1 MLIISLKM
9 CCFLYLCISEFN
21 KIISINM
28 SQYFSNDIGQ
38 IKMTQVQY
46 LSITICFL
54 MSVLDGMD
62 VLVVSYCAPAI
73 AEDLNLGPKTLGIV
87 FSAGLIGM
95 AIGAI
100 FLAPFADRFGRKKLM
115 LASAFIMG
123 LSVLLTAFSETPM
136 QLIIMRL
143 ISGLGIGCMLATTAT
158 LTSENVLNNSKDFWV
173 SLVIS
178 GYPVGAVISG
188 YIAAAVIPYYGW
200 ESMFIL
206 AGLTTIFTVPLIFFF
221 LSESPQ
227 FYLKKQPHGAL
238 EKVNRV
244 LIKMNFKPLESLPKV
259 ELNTNKN
266 PQVSKLF
273 SDNYKTSTLQLWAAL
288 FFSFG
293 CLYFLISW
301 IPKLATDAGL
311 SIELA
316 IYAGT
321 IFNVGA
327 FFGIVLQG
335 YFSSKI
341 GLKKTISTFL
351 LVTFLL
357 MASFNFF
364 IGTDFLLLIY
374 FLLGFSLQGG
384 FVGLYAV
391 ATRLYPTEFKTTGVG
406 WAIGMG
412 RVGGILAPLIGGFF
426 ISIGLSL
433 SANFFIFSVPALVAS
448 VLTCC
453 MYSKKIT

>member
-1 MLIISLKM
+1 MLQ
-9 CCFLYLCISEFN
+9 YLS
-21 KIISINM
+21 K
-28 SQYFSNDIGQ
+28 DVGQ

-46 LSITICFL
+46 FSIAICFL

-62 VLVVSYCAPAI
+62 VLVISYCAPAI
-73 AEDLNLGPKTLGIV
+73 AEDLNLGPKTLGFV

-100 FLAPFADRFGRKKLM
+100 FLAPFADKFGRKKLI

-123 LSVLLTAFSETPM
+123 FSVLLTAYSGNIS
-136 QLIIMRL
+136 QLILMRL
-143 ISGLGIGCMLATTAT
+143 VSGLGIGCMLATTAT

-178 GYPVGAVISG
+178 GYPVGAVVSG
-188 YIAAAVIPYYGW
+188 YVAAAVIPSYGW
-200 ESMFIL
+200 ESMFVF
-206 AGLTTIFTVPLIFFF
+206 AGLTTLFTIPLIFFF

-227 FYLKKQPHGAL
+227 FYLKKQPQGAL
-238 EKVNRV
+238 AKANKI
-244 LIKMNFKPLESLPKV
+244 LIKMNFKPLDSLPKIG
-259 ELNTNKN
+259 LRANNKSL
-266 PQVSKLF
+266 VSQLF
-273 SDNYKTSTLQLWAAL
+273 LDKYKISTLQLWAAL
-288 FFSFG
+288 FFAFG

-316 IYAGT
+316 IYTGT

-341 GLKKTISTFL
+341 GLKKTISFFL
-351 LVTFLL
+351 LLTFLL
-357 MASFNFF
+357 MVSFKLFV
-364 IGTDFLLLIY
+364 GTDILLLVY

-384 FVGLYAV
+384 FVGLYSV
-391 ATRLYPTEFKTTGVG
+391 AARLYPTEFKTTGVG

-412 RVGGILAPLIGGFF
+412 RIGGILAPLIGGFF

-433 SANFFIFSVPALVAS
+433 SANFFIFSIPALFAS
-448 VLTCC
+448 VLT
-453 MYSKKIT
+453 YYISSKEIT

>member
-1 MLIISLKM
+1 ML
-9 CCFLYLCISEFN
+9 
-21 KIISINM
+21 
-28 SQYFSNDIGQ
+28 QYFSNDVGQ
-38 IKMTQVQY
+38 FKMTKVQY
-46 LSITICFL
+46 FSIAICFL
-54 MSVLDGMD
+54 MCVLDGMD

-73 AEDLNLGPKTLGIV
+73 AEDLNLGPKTLGYV

-100 FLAPFADRFGRKKLM
+100 FLAPFADRFGRKKLI

-123 LSVLLTAFSETPM
+123 LSVLLTAFSETVLE
-136 QLIIMRL
+136 LIIMRL

-158 LTSENVLNNSKDFWV
+158 LTSENVLNNSRDFWV

-178 GYPVGAVISG
+178 GYPVGAVVSG
-188 YIAAAVIPYYGW
+188 YVAAAVIPSYGW
-200 ESMFIL
+200 ESMFVL
-206 AGLTTIFTVPLIFFF
+206 AGLTTILTIPLIYFF
-221 LSESPQ
+221 LSESPH
-227 FYLKKQPHGAL
+227 FYLKKQPHDAL
-238 EKVNRV
+238 KKANRI
-244 LIKMNFKPLESLPKV
+244 LIKMNFKPLDSLPEVK
-259 ELNTNKN
+259 LDANNAG
-266 PQVSKLF
+266 VSKLF
-273 SDNYKTSTLQLWAAL
+273 SDKYKISTLQLWAAL
-288 FFSFG
+288 FFAFG

-357 MASFNFF
+357 MASFKFF
-364 IGTDFLLLIY
+364 VGTDGLLLVY
-374 FLLGFSLQGG
+374 FLLGFTLQGG

-391 ATRLYPTEFKTTGVG
+391 AARLYPTEFKTTGVG

-412 RVGGILAPLIGGFF
+412 RVGGILAPLMGGLF
-426 ISIGLSL
+426 ISVGLSL
-433 SANFFIFSVPALVAS
+433 STNFFIFSIPALIAS
-448 VLTCC
+448 MLTYY
-453 MYSKKIT
+453 MTSKAIT

>member
-1 MLIISLKM
+1 MLQ
-9 CCFLYLCISEFN
+9 YLS
-21 KIISINM
+21 K
-28 SQYFSNDIGQ
+28 DDGQ

-46 LSITICFL
+46 FSIAICFL

-73 AEDLNLGPKTLGIV
+73 AEDLNLGPKTLGFV

-95 AIGAI
+95 AIGAV
-100 FLAPFADRFGRKKLM
+100 FLAPFADKFGRKKLI

-123 LSVLLTAFSETPM
+123 LSVLLTSLSENIL
-136 QLIIMRL
+136 QLILMRL
-143 ISGLGIGCMLATTAT
+143 VSGLGIGCMLATTAT

-178 GYPVGAVISG
+178 GYPVGAVVSG
-188 YIAAAVIPYYGW
+188 YVAAAIIPSYGW
-200 ESMFIL
+200 ESMFVL
-206 AGLTTIFTVPLIFFF
+206 AGLTTLLTIPLIFFF

-227 FYLKKQPHGAL
+227 FYLKKQPKDAL
-238 EKVNRV
+238 AKANKI
-244 LIKMNFKPLESLPKV
+244 LIKMNFKPLDSLPKIG
-259 ELNTNKN
+259 LKANNK
-266 PQVSKLF
+266 PLVSRLF
-273 SDNYKTSTLQLWAAL
+273 SEKYKISTLQLWAAL
-288 FFSFG
+288 FFAFG

-341 GLKKTISTFL
+341 GLKKTISFFL
-351 LVTFLL
+351 LLTFLL
-357 MASFNFF
+357 MASFKLF
-364 IGTDFLLLIY
+364 IGTDILLFVY

-391 ATRLYPTEFKTTGVG
+391 AARLYPTEFKTTGVG

-412 RVGGILAPLIGGFF
+412 RVGGILAPLIGGLL

-433 SANFFIFSVPALVAS
+433 SANFFIFSIPALIAS
-448 VLTCC
+448 GLTYY
-453 MYSKKIT
+453 MSSKEIT

>member
-1 MLIISLKM
+1 MLQ
-9 CCFLYLCISEFN
+9 YLS
-21 KIISINM
+21 K
-28 SQYFSNDIGQ
+28 DDGQ

-46 LSITICFL
+46 FSIAICFL

-73 AEDLNLGPKTLGIV
+73 AEDLNLGPKTLGFV

-100 FLAPFADRFGRKKLM
+100 LLAPFADRFGRKKLI

-123 LSVLLTAFSETPM
+123 FSVLLTAYSENIS
-136 QLIIMRL
+136 QLILMRL
-143 ISGLGIGCMLATTAT
+143 VSGLGVGCMLATTAA

-178 GYPVGAVISG
+178 GYPVGAVVSG
-188 YIAAAVIPYYGW
+188 YVAAAIIPSYGW
-200 ESMFIL
+200 ESMFVL
-206 AGLTTIFTVPLIFFF
+206 AGLITLLAIPLIFFF

-227 FYLKKQPHGAL
+227 FYLKKQPKDAL
-238 EKVNRV
+238 AKANKI
-244 LIKMNFKPLESLPKV
+244 LIKMNFKPFDSLPKIG
-259 ELNTNKN
+259 LKANNK
-266 PQVSKLF
+266 PLVSRLF
-273 SDNYKTSTLQLWAAL
+273 SEKYKISTLQLWAAL
-288 FFSFG
+288 FFAFG

-301 IPKLATDAGL
+301 IPKLASDAGL

-341 GLKKTISTFL
+341 GLKKTISFFL
-351 LVTFLL
+351 LLTFLL
-357 MASFNFF
+357 MASFKLFV
-364 IGTDFLLLIY
+364 GTDILLRIY

-391 ATRLYPTEFKTTGVG
+391 AARLYPTEFKTTGVG

-412 RVGGILAPLIGGFF
+412 RVGGILAPLIGGLL
-426 ISIGLSL
+426 ISTGLNL
-433 SANFFIFSVPALVAS
+433 SANFLIFSIPALFAS
-448 VLTCC
+448 VLTYY
-453 MYSKKIT
+453 MSSKEIT

>member
-1 MLIISLKM
+1 ML
-9 CCFLYLCISEFN
+9 
-21 KIISINM
+21 
-28 SQYFSNDIGQ
+28 QHFSNDVGQ
-38 IKMTQVQY
+38 VNMTQVQY
-46 LSITICFL
+46 FSIAICFL

-73 AEDLNLGPKTLGIV
+73 AEDLSLGPKTLGVV
-87 FSAGLIGM
+87 FSAGLVGM

-100 FLAPFADRFGRKKLM
+100 FLAPFADRFGRKKLII
-115 LASAFIMG
+115 ASAFIMG
-123 LSVLLTAFSETPM
+123 LSVFLTAFSETIM

-143 ISGLGIGCMLATTAT
+143 VSGLGIGCMLATTAT
-158 LTSENVLNNSKDFWV
+158 LTSENVLNSSKDFWV

-178 GYPVGAVISG
+178 GYPVGAVVSG
-188 YIAAAVIPYYGW
+188 YIAAAVIPSYGW
-200 ESMFIL
+200 ESMFVL
-206 AGLTTIFTVPLIFFF
+206 AGLTTLLTVPLIFFF

-227 FYLKKQPHGAL
+227 FYLKKQPKDAL
-238 EKVNRV
+238 AKANKI
-244 LIKMNFKPLESLPKV
+244 LIKMNFEPLDSLPKMG
-259 ELNTNKN
+259 LNTNKN

-273 SDNYKTSTLQLWAAL
+273 SNNYKISTLQLWAAL
-288 FFSFG
+288 FFAFG

-301 IPKLATDAGL
+301 IPKLSNDAGL

-316 IYAGT
+316 IYTGT

-341 GLKKTISTFL
+341 GLKKTISFFL
-351 LVTFLL
+351 LLTFLL
-357 MASFNFF
+357 MASFKLFV
-364 IGTDFLLLIY
+364 GTDLLLLVY

-412 RVGGILAPLIGGFF
+412 RAGGILAPLIGGFF

-433 SANFFIFSVPALVAS
+433 SANFFIFSIPALIAS
-448 VLTCC
+448 VLTYY
-453 MYSKKIT
+453 MSSKEIT

>member
-1 MLIISLKM
+1 M
-9 CCFLYLCISEFN
+9 F
-21 KIISINM
+21 
-28 SQYFSNDIGQ
+28 QYFSQDIDQ
-38 IKMTQVQY
+38 IKISKVQY
-46 LSITICFL
+46 FSIAICFL
-54 MSVLDGMD
+54 MNVLDGMD

-73 AEDLNLGPKTLGIV
+73 AQALKLGPKTLGIV
-87 FSAGLIGM
+87 FSAGLVGM

-100 FLAPFADRFGRKKLM
+100 FLAPYADKFGRKKLI

-123 LSVLLTAFSETPM
+123 FSVFLTALSENIL
-136 QLIIMRL
+136 QLVIMRL

-188 YIAAAVIPYYGW
+188 YIAAAVIPSYGW

-206 AGLTTIFTVPLIFFF
+206 AGLTTLLTIPLTYFF
-221 LSESPQ
+221 LTESPQ
-227 FYLKKQPHGAL
+227 FYLKKQPFGAL
-238 EKVNRV
+238 EKVNK
-244 LIKMNFKPLESLPKV
+244 LFIKMNLRPLDNLPEVKLNLKNKPL
-259 ELNTNKN
+259 
-266 PQVSKLF
+266 VSQLF
-273 SDNYKTSTLQLWAAL
+273 SNKYKLSTLQLWAAL
-288 FFSFG
+288 FFAFG

-341 GLKKTISTFL
+341 GLKKTISIFL
-351 LVTFLL
+351 LLTFVL
-357 MASFNFF
+357 MASFKVF
-364 IGTDFLLLIY
+364 IGTDFLLIVY

-391 ATRLYPTEFKTTGVG
+391 AARLYPTEFKTTGVG
-406 WAIGMG
+406 WAIGVG
-412 RVGGILAPLIGGFF
+412 RLGGILAPVIGGLF
-426 ISIGLSL
+426 IAMGLSL
-433 SANFFIFSVPALVAS
+433 SANFLIFSIPALFAS
-448 VLTCC
+448 ILT
-453 MYSKKIT
+453 YYISSKDIT

>member
-1 MLIISLKM
+1 MLQ
-9 CCFLYLCISEFN
+9 YLS
-21 KIISINM
+21 K
-28 SQYFSNDIGQ
+28 DDGQ

-46 LSITICFL
+46 FSIAICFL

-73 AEDLNLGPKTLGIV
+73 AEDLNLGPKTLGFV
-87 FSAGLIGM
+87 FSSGLIGM

-100 FLAPFADRFGRKKLM
+100 FLAPFADRFGRKKLI

-123 LSVLLTAFSETPM
+123 FSVLLTAYSENIS
-136 QLIIMRL
+136 QLILMRL
-143 ISGLGIGCMLATTAT
+143 VSGLGIGCMLATTAT

-178 GYPVGAVISG
+178 GYPVGAVVSG
-188 YIAAAVIPYYGW
+188 YVAAAIIPSYGW
-200 ESMFIL
+200 ESMFVL
-206 AGLTTIFTVPLIFFF
+206 AGLTTLLTIPLIFFF

-227 FYLKKQPHGAL
+227 FYLKKQPKDAL
-238 EKVNRV
+238 AKANKI
-244 LIKMNFKPLESLPKV
+244 LIKMNFKPLDSLPKIG
-259 ELNTNKN
+259 LKANNK
-266 PQVSKLF
+266 PLVSQLF
-273 SDNYKTSTLQLWAAL
+273 SEKYKISTLQLWAAL
-288 FFSFG
+288 FFAFG

-341 GLKKTISTFL
+341 GLKKTISFFL
-351 LVTFLL
+351 LLTFLL
-357 MASFNFF
+357 MASFKLFV
-364 IGTDFLLLIY
+364 GTDILLLVY

-391 ATRLYPTEFKTTGVG
+391 AARLYPTEFKTTGVG

-412 RVGGILAPLIGGFF
+412 RVGGILAPLIGGLL

-433 SANFFIFSVPALVAS
+433 SANFLIFSIPALFAS
-448 VLTCC
+448 VLTYY
-453 MYSKKIT
+453 MSSKEIT

>member
-1 MLIISLKM
+1 ML
-9 CCFLYLCISEFN
+9 
-21 KIISINM
+21 
-28 SQYFSNDIGQ
+28 QYFSNDVDQ
-38 IKMTQVQY
+38 MKMTKVQY
-46 LSITICFL
+46 FSIAICFL
-54 MSVLDGMD
+54 MNVLDGMD
-62 VLVVSYCAPAI
+62 VLVVSYCAPMI
-73 AEDLNLGPKTLGIV
+73 AEDLNLGPKTLGFV

-100 FLAPFADRFGRKKLM
+100 FLAPLADRFGRKKLI
-115 LASAFIMG
+115 LASALIMG
-123 LSVLLTAFSETPM
+123 LSVLLTAFSETILE
-136 QLIIMRL
+136 LIIMRL

-178 GYPVGAVISG
+178 GYPVGAVVSG
-188 YIAAAVIPYYGW
+188 YVAAAIIPSYGW
-200 ESMFIL
+200 ESMFLL
-206 AGLTTIFTVPLIFFF
+206 AGLTTLITIPLIFFF
-221 LSESPQ
+221 VSESPQ
-227 FYLKKQPHGAL
+227 FYLKKQPGGAL
-238 EKVNRV
+238 EKVNRI
-244 LIKMNFKPLESLPKV
+244 LIKMNFKPLDSLPDV
-259 ELNTNKN
+259 ELITTNN
-266 PQVSKLF
+266 SLVSRLF
-273 SDNYKTSTLQLWAAL
+273 SNKYKISTLQLWTAL
-288 FFSFG
+288 FFAFG

-327 FFGIVLQG
+327 FFGIILQG

-341 GLKKTISTFL
+341 GLKKTISIFL
-351 LVTFLL
+351 FLTFLL
-357 MASFNFF
+357 MASFKLFV
-364 IGTDFLLLIY
+364 GTDILLLIY

-391 ATRLYPTEFKTTGVG
+391 AARLYPTEFKTTGVG

-412 RVGGILAPLIGGFF
+412 RVGGILAPLIGGFL

-433 SANFFIFSVPALVAS
+433 SANFFIFSIPALLAS
-448 VLTCC
+448 VLTFY
-453 MYSKKIT
+453 MSSKKIT

>member
-1 MLIISLKM
+1 ML
-9 CCFLYLCISEFN
+9 
-21 KIISINM
+21 
-28 SQYFSNDIGQ
+28 QYFSNDVGQ
-38 IKMTQVQY
+38 MKMAQVQY
-46 LSITICFL
+46 LSIAICFL

-73 AEDLNLGPKTLGIV
+73 AEDLNLVSKSLGFV
-87 FSAGLIGM
+87 FSAGLVGM

-123 LSVLLTAFSETPM
+123 LSVLLTAFSETIT

-178 GYPVGAVISG
+178 GYPVGAVVSG
-188 YIAAAVIPYYGW
+188 YIAAAITPSYGW
-200 ESMFIL
+200 ESMFVL
-206 AGLTTIFTVPLIFFF
+206 AGLTTLLTVPLIFFF

-227 FYLKKQPHGAL
+227 FYLKKQPKDAL
-238 EKVNRV
+238 AKANKI
-244 LIKMNFKPLESLPKV
+244 LIKMNFKPLDSLPRM

-266 PQVSKLF
+266 SQVSKLF
-273 SDNYKTSTLQLWAAL
+273 SNNYKISTLQLWAAL
-288 FFSFG
+288 FFAFG

-301 IPKLATDAGL
+301 IPKLSTDAGL

-316 IYAGT
+316 IYTGT

-341 GLKKTISTFL
+341 GLKKTISFFL
-351 LVTFLL
+351 LLTFLL
-357 MASFNFF
+357 MASFKLFV
-364 IGTDFLLLIY
+364 GTDLLLLVY

-433 SANFFIFSVPALVAS
+433 SANFFIFSIPALIAS
-448 VLTCC
+448 VLTYY
-453 MYSKKIT
+453 MSSKEIT

>member
-1 MLIISLKM
+1 
-9 CCFLYLCISEFN
+9 
-21 KIISINM
+21 M
-28 SQYFSNDIGQ
+28 SQYFSKDVDQ
-38 IKMTQVQY
+38 IKMTRVQY
-46 LSITICFL
+46 LSIAICFL
-54 MSVLDGMD
+54 MNILDGMD

-73 AEDLNLGPKTLGIV
+73 AQDLSLGPKTLGVV

-100 FLAPFADRFGRKKLM
+100 FLAPFADKFGRKKLI
-115 LASAFIMG
+115 LISAFIMG
-123 LSVLLTAFSETPM
+123 LSVLLTAFSENIF
-136 QLIIMRL
+136 QLIFMRL
-143 ISGLGIGCMLATTAT
+143 LSGLGIGCMLATTAT

-178 GYPVGAVISG
+178 GYPVGAVLSG
-188 YIAAAVIPYYGW
+188 YIAAAVIPLYGW

-206 AGLTTIFTVPLIFFF
+206 SGLITILTIPLTYFF
-221 LSESPQ
+221 LTESPQ
-227 FYLKKQPHGAL
+227 FYLKKQPKGAL
-238 EKVNRV
+238 KKANKILV
-244 LIKMNFKPLESLPKV
+244 KMNFEALESLPKINLSV
-259 ELNTNKN
+259 INKS
-266 PQVSKLF
+266 QVSQLF
-273 SDNYKTSTLQLWAAL
+273 TKKYKISTLQLWAAL
-288 FFSFG
+288 FFAFG

-316 IYAGT
+316 IYAGS

-341 GLKKTISTFL
+341 GLKKTISIFL
-351 LVTFLL
+351 LLTFLL
-357 MASFNFF
+357 MASFKIF
-364 IGTDFLLLIY
+364 IGTDVLLLIY

-391 ATRLYPTEFKTTGVG
+391 AARLYPTEFKTTGVG

-412 RVGGILAPLIGGFF
+412 RIGGILAPLIGGLF

-433 SANFFIFSVPALVAS
+433 SANFFIFSIPALLAS
-448 VLTCC
+448 ILTYF
-453 MYSKKIT
+453 MPSRDIT

>member
-1 MLIISLKM
+1 MLQ
-9 CCFLYLCISEFN
+9 YLS
-21 KIISINM
+21 K
-28 SQYFSNDIGQ
+28 DDGQ
-38 IKMTQVQY
+38 IKITQVQY
-46 LSITICFL
+46 FSIAICFL

-73 AEDLNLGPKTLGIV
+73 AEDLNLGPKTLGFV

-95 AIGAI
+95 AIGAV
-100 FLAPFADRFGRKKLM
+100 FLAPFADKFGRKKLI

-123 LSVLLTAFSETPM
+123 LSVLLTSLSENIL
-136 QLIIMRL
+136 QLILMRL
-143 ISGLGIGCMLATTAT
+143 VSGLGIGCMLATTAT

-178 GYPVGAVISG
+178 GYPVGAVASG
-188 YIAAAVIPYYGW
+188 YVAAAIIPSYGW
-200 ESMFIL
+200 ESMFVL
-206 AGLTTIFTVPLIFFF
+206 AGLTTLLTIPLIFFF

-227 FYLKKQPHGAL
+227 FYLKKQPKDAL
-238 EKVNRV
+238 AKANKI
-244 LIKMNFKPLESLPKV
+244 LIKMNFKPLDSLPKIG
-259 ELNTNKN
+259 LKANNK
-266 PQVSKLF
+266 PLVSRLF
-273 SDNYKTSTLQLWAAL
+273 SEKYKISTLQLWAAL
-288 FFSFG
+288 FFAFG

-341 GLKKTISTFL
+341 GLKKTISFFL
-351 LVTFLL
+351 LLTFLL
-357 MASFNFF
+357 MASFKLFV
-364 IGTDFLLLIY
+364 GTDILLLVY

-391 ATRLYPTEFKTTGVG
+391 AARLYPTEFKTTGVG

-412 RVGGILAPLIGGFF
+412 RVGGILAPLIGGLL

-433 SANFFIFSVPALVAS
+433 SANFFIFSIPALIAS
-448 VLTCC
+448 GLTYY
-453 MYSKKIT
+453 MSSKEIT

>member
-1 MLIISLKM
+1 MLQ
-9 CCFLYLCISEFN
+9 YLS
-21 KIISINM
+21 K
-28 SQYFSNDIGQ
+28 DDGQ

-46 LSITICFL
+46 FSIAICFL

-73 AEDLNLGPKTLGIV
+73 AEDLNLGPKTLGFV

-100 FLAPFADRFGRKKLM
+100 FLAPFADIFGRKKLI

-123 LSVLLTAFSETPM
+123 FSVLLTSLSENIL
-136 QLIIMRL
+136 QLILMRL
-143 ISGLGIGCMLATTAT
+143 VSGLGIGCMLATTAT

-178 GYPVGAVISG
+178 GYPVGAVVSG
-188 YIAAAVIPYYGW
+188 YVAAAIIPSYGW
-200 ESMFIL
+200 ESMFVL
-206 AGLTTIFTVPLIFFF
+206 AGLTTLLTIPLIFFF

-227 FYLKKQPHGAL
+227 FYLKKQPKDAL
-238 EKVNRV
+238 AKANKI
-244 LIKMNFKPLESLPKV
+244 LIKMNFKPLDSLPKIG
-259 ELNTNKN
+259 LKANNK
-266 PQVSKLF
+266 PLVSRLF
-273 SDNYKTSTLQLWAAL
+273 SEKYKISTLQLWAAL
-288 FFSFG
+288 FFAFG

-341 GLKKTISTFL
+341 GLKKTISFFL
-351 LVTFLL
+351 LLTFLL
-357 MASFNFF
+357 MASFKLF
-364 IGTDFLLLIY
+364 IGTDILLLVY

-391 ATRLYPTEFKTTGVG
+391 AARLYPTEFKTTGVG

-412 RVGGILAPLIGGFF
+412 RVGGILAPLIGGLL

-433 SANFFIFSVPALVAS
+433 SANFFIFSIPALIAS
-448 VLTCC
+448 GLTYY
-453 MYSKKIT
+453 MSSKEIT

>member
-1 MLIISLKM
+1 
-9 CCFLYLCISEFN
+9 
-21 KIISINM
+21 
-28 SQYFSNDIGQ
+28 
-38 IKMTQVQY
+38 
-46 LSITICFL
+46 
-54 MSVLDGMD
+54 
-62 VLVVSYCAPAI
+62 
-73 AEDLNLGPKTLGIV
+73 
-87 FSAGLIGM
+87 M

-100 FLAPFADRFGRKKLM
+100 FLAPFADRFGRKKLI

-123 LSVLLTAFSETPM
+123 FSVLLTAYSENIS
-136 QLIIMRL
+136 QLILMRL
-143 ISGLGIGCMLATTAT
+143 VSGLGIGCMLATTAT

-178 GYPVGAVISG
+178 GYPVGAVVSG
-188 YIAAAVIPYYGW
+188 YVAAAIIPSYGW
-200 ESMFIL
+200 ESMFVL
-206 AGLTTIFTVPLIFFF
+206 AGLTTLLTIPLIFFF

-227 FYLKKQPHGAL
+227 FYLKKQPKDAL
-238 EKVNRV
+238 AKANKI
-244 LIKMNFKPLESLPKV
+244 LIKMNFKPLDSLPKIG
-259 ELNTNKN
+259 LKANNK
-266 PQVSKLF
+266 PLVSQLF
-273 SDNYKTSTLQLWAAL
+273 SEKYKISTLQLWAAL
-288 FFSFG
+288 FFAFG

-341 GLKKTISTFL
+341 GLKKTISFFL
-351 LVTFLL
+351 LLTFLL
-357 MASFNFF
+357 MASFKLFV
-364 IGTDFLLLIY
+364 GTDILLLVY

-391 ATRLYPTEFKTTGVG
+391 AARLYPTEFKTTGVG

-412 RVGGILAPLIGGFF
+412 RVGGILAPLIGGLL

-433 SANFFIFSVPALVAS
+433 SANFLIFSIPALFAS
-448 VLTCC
+448 VLTYY
-453 MYSKKIT
+453 MSSKEIT

>member
-1 MLIISLKM
+1 MLQ
-9 CCFLYLCISEFN
+9 YLS
-21 KIISINM
+21 K
-28 SQYFSNDIGQ
+28 DDGQ

-46 LSITICFL
+46 FSIAICFL

-73 AEDLNLGPKTLGIV
+73 AEDLNLGPKTLGFV
-87 FSAGLIGM
+87 FSSGLIGM

-100 FLAPFADRFGRKKLM
+100 FLAPFADRFGRKKLI

-123 LSVLLTAFSETPM
+123 FSVLLTAYSENIL
-136 QLIIMRL
+136 QLILMRL
-143 ISGLGIGCMLATTAT
+143 VSGLGIGCMLATTAT

-178 GYPVGAVISG
+178 GYPVGAVASG
-188 YIAAAVIPYYGW
+188 YVAAAIIPSYGW
-200 ESMFIL
+200 ESMFVL
-206 AGLTTIFTVPLIFFF
+206 AGLTTLLTIPLIFFF

-227 FYLKKQPHGAL
+227 FYLKKQPKDAL
-238 EKVNRV
+238 AKANKI
-244 LIKMNFKPLESLPKV
+244 LIKMNFKPLDSLPKIG
-259 ELNTNKN
+259 LKANNK
-266 PQVSKLF
+266 PLVSRLF
-273 SDNYKTSTLQLWAAL
+273 SEKYKISTLQLWAAL
-288 FFSFG
+288 FFAFG

-341 GLKKTISTFL
+341 GLKKTISFFL
-351 LVTFLL
+351 LLTFLL
-357 MASFNFF
+357 MASFKLFV
-364 IGTDFLLLIY
+364 GTDILLLVY

-391 ATRLYPTEFKTTGVG
+391 AARLYPTEFKTTGVG

-412 RVGGILAPLIGGFF
+412 RVGGILAPLIGGLL

-433 SANFFIFSVPALVAS
+433 SANFLIFSIPALFAS
-448 VLTCC
+448 VLTYY
-453 MYSKKIT
+453 MSSKEIT

>member
-1 MLIISLKM
+1 ML
-9 CCFLYLCISEFN
+9 
-21 KIISINM
+21 
-28 SQYFSNDIGQ
+28 QYFSQDIDQ
-38 IKMTQVQY
+38 IKISKVQY
-46 LSITICFL
+46 FSIAICFL
-54 MSVLDGMD
+54 MNVLDGMD

-73 AEDLNLGPKTLGIV
+73 AQALKLGPKTLGIV
-87 FSAGLIGM
+87 FSAGLVGM

-100 FLAPFADRFGRKKLM
+100 FLAPYADKFGRKKLI

-123 LSVLLTAFSETPM
+123 FSVLLTALSENIL
-136 QLIIMRL
+136 QLVIMRL

-188 YIAAAVIPYYGW
+188 YIAATVIPSYGW
-200 ESMFIL
+200 ESMFIF
-206 AGLTTIFTVPLIFFF
+206 AGLTTLLTIPLTYFF
-221 LSESPQ
+221 LTESPQ
-227 FYLKKQPHGAL
+227 FYLKKQPFGAL
-238 EKVNRV
+238 EKVNK
-244 LIKMNFKPLESLPKV
+244 LFIKMNLRPLDNLPEFRLNLKNKPL
-259 ELNTNKN
+259 
-266 PQVSKLF
+266 VSQLF
-273 SDNYKTSTLQLWAAL
+273 SNKYKLSTLQLWAAL
-288 FFSFG
+288 FFAFG

-341 GLKKTISTFL
+341 GLKKTISIFL
-351 LVTFLL
+351 LLTFVL
-357 MASFNFF
+357 MASFKVF
-364 IGTDFLLLIY
+364 IGTDFLLIVY

-391 ATRLYPTEFKTTGVG
+391 AARLYPTEFKTTGVG
-406 WAIGMG
+406 WAIGVG
-412 RVGGILAPLIGGFF
+412 RLGGILAPVIGGLF
-426 ISIGLSL
+426 IAMGLSL
-433 SANFFIFSVPALVAS
+433 SANFLIFSIPALFAS
-448 VLTCC
+448 ILT
-453 MYSKKIT
+453 YYISSKDIT

>member
-1 MLIISLKM
+1 VL
-9 CCFLYLCISEFN
+9 
-21 KIISINM
+21 
-28 SQYFSNDIGQ
+28 QYFSNDVDQ
-38 IKMTQVQY
+38 MKMTKVQY
-46 LSITICFL
+46 FSIAICFL
-54 MSVLDGMD
+54 MNVLDGMD
-62 VLVVSYCAPAI
+62 VLVVSYCAPMI
-73 AEDLNLGPKTLGIV
+73 AEDLNLGPKTLGFV

-100 FLAPFADRFGRKKLM
+100 FLAPLADRFGRKKLI
-115 LASAFIMG
+115 LASALIMG
-123 LSVLLTAFSETPM
+123 LSVLLTAFSETILE
-136 QLIIMRL
+136 LIIMRL

-178 GYPVGAVISG
+178 GYPVGAVVSG
-188 YIAAAVIPYYGW
+188 YVAAAIIPSYGW
-200 ESMFIL
+200 ESMFLL
-206 AGLTTIFTVPLIFFF
+206 AGLTTLITIPLIFFF
-221 LSESPQ
+221 VSESPQ
-227 FYLKKQPHGAL
+227 FYLKKQPDGAL
-238 EKVNRV
+238 EKVNRI
-244 LIKMNFKPLESLPKV
+244 LIKMNFKPLDSLPDV
-259 ELNTNKN
+259 ELITTNN
-266 PQVSKLF
+266 SLVSRLF
-273 SDNYKTSTLQLWAAL
+273 SNKYKISTLQLWAAL
-288 FFSFG
+288 FFAFG

-327 FFGIVLQG
+327 FFGIILQG

-341 GLKKTISTFL
+341 GLKKTISIFL
-351 LVTFLL
+351 FLTFLL
-357 MASFNFF
+357 MASFKLFV
-364 IGTDFLLLIY
+364 GTDILLLIY

-391 ATRLYPTEFKTTGVG
+391 AARLYPTEFKTTGVG

-412 RVGGILAPLIGGFF
+412 RVGGILAPLIGGFL

-433 SANFFIFSVPALVAS
+433 SANFFIFSIPALLAS
-448 VLTCC
+448 VLTFY
-453 MYSKKIT
+453 MSSKKIT

>member
-1 MLIISLKM
+1 
-9 CCFLYLCISEFN
+9 
-21 KIISINM
+21 M
-28 SQYFSNDIGQ
+28 SQYFSKDVDQ
-38 IKMTQVQY
+38 IKMTRVQY
-46 LSITICFL
+46 LSIAICFL
-54 MSVLDGMD
+54 MNILDGMD

-73 AEDLNLGPKTLGIV
+73 AQDLSLGPKTLGVV

-100 FLAPFADRFGRKKLM
+100 FLAPFADKFGRKKLI
-115 LASAFIMG
+115 LISAFIMG
-123 LSVLLTAFSETPM
+123 LSVLLTAFSENIF
-136 QLIIMRL
+136 QLIFMRL
-143 ISGLGIGCMLATTAT
+143 LSGLGIGCMLATTAT

-178 GYPVGAVISG
+178 GYPVGAVLSG
-188 YIAAAVIPYYGW
+188 YIAAAVIPLYGW

-206 AGLTTIFTVPLIFFF
+206 SGLITILTIPLTYFF
-221 LSESPQ
+221 LTESPQ
-227 FYLKKQPHGAL
+227 FYLKKQPKGAL
-238 EKVNRV
+238 KKANKILV
-244 LIKMNFKPLESLPKV
+244 KMNFEALESLPKINLSV
-259 ELNTNKN
+259 INKS
-266 PQVSKLF
+266 QVSQLF
-273 SDNYKTSTLQLWAAL
+273 TKKYKISTLQLWAAL
-288 FFSFG
+288 FFAFG

-316 IYAGT
+316 IYAGS

-341 GLKKTISTFL
+341 GLKKTISIFL
-351 LVTFLL
+351 LLTFLL
-357 MASFNFF
+357 MASFKIF
-364 IGTDFLLLIY
+364 IGTDILLLIY

-391 ATRLYPTEFKTTGVG
+391 AARLYPTEFKTTGVG

-412 RVGGILAPLIGGFF
+412 RIGGILAPLIGGLF

-433 SANFFIFSVPALVAS
+433 SANFFIFSIPALLAS
-448 VLTCC
+448 ILTYF
-453 MYSKKIT
+453 MPSRDIT

>member
-1 MLIISLKM
+1 ML
-9 CCFLYLCISEFN
+9 
-21 KIISINM
+21 
-28 SQYFSNDIGQ
+28 QYFSQDIDQ
-38 IKMTQVQY
+38 IKISKVQY
-46 LSITICFL
+46 FSIAICFL
-54 MSVLDGMD
+54 MNVLDGMD

-73 AEDLNLGPKTLGIV
+73 AQALKLGPKTLGIV
-87 FSAGLIGM
+87 FSAGLVGM

-100 FLAPFADRFGRKKLM
+100 FLAPYADKFGRKKLI

-123 LSVLLTAFSETPM
+123 FSVLLTALSENIL
-136 QLIIMRL
+136 QLVIMRL

-188 YIAAAVIPYYGW
+188 YIAATVIPSYGW
-200 ESMFIL
+200 ESMFIF
-206 AGLTTIFTVPLIFFF
+206 AGLTTLLTIPLTYFF
-221 LSESPQ
+221 LTESPQ
-227 FYLKKQPHGAL
+227 FYLKKQPFGAL
-238 EKVNRV
+238 EKVNK
-244 LIKMNFKPLESLPKV
+244 LFIKMNLRPLDNLPEFRLNLKNKPL
-259 ELNTNKN
+259 
-266 PQVSKLF
+266 VSQLF
-273 SDNYKTSTLQLWAAL
+273 SNKYKLSTLQLWAAL
-288 FFSFG
+288 FFAFG

-341 GLKKTISTFL
+341 GLKKTISIFL
-351 LVTFLL
+351 LLTFVL
-357 MASFNFF
+357 MASFKVF
-364 IGTDFLLLIY
+364 IGTDFLLIVY

-391 ATRLYPTEFKTTGVG
+391 AARLYPTEFKTTGVG
-406 WAIGMG
+406 WAIGVG
-412 RVGGILAPLIGGFF
+412 RLGGILAPVIGGLF
-426 ISIGLSL
+426 IAMGLTL
-433 SANFFIFSVPALVAS
+433 SANFLIFSIPALFAS
-448 VLTCC
+448 ILT
-453 MYSKKIT
+453 YYISSKDIT

>member
-1 MLIISLKM
+1 M
-9 CCFLYLCISEFN
+9 F
-21 KIISINM
+21 
-28 SQYFSNDIGQ
+28 QYFSQDIDQ
-38 IKMTQVQY
+38 IKISKVQY
-46 LSITICFL
+46 FSIAICFL
-54 MSVLDGMD
+54 MNVLDGMD

-73 AEDLNLGPKTLGIV
+73 AQALKLGPKTLGIV
-87 FSAGLIGM
+87 FSAGLVGM

-100 FLAPFADRFGRKKLM
+100 FLAPYADKFGRKKLI

-123 LSVLLTAFSETPM
+123 FSVLLTALSENIL
-136 QLIIMRL
+136 QLVIMRL

-188 YIAAAVIPYYGW
+188 YIAAAVIPSYGW
-200 ESMFIL
+200 ESMFIF
-206 AGLTTIFTVPLIFFF
+206 AGLTTLLTIPLTYFF
-221 LSESPQ
+221 LTESPQ
-227 FYLKKQPHGAL
+227 FYLKKQPFGAL
-238 EKVNRV
+238 EKVNK
-244 LIKMNFKPLESLPKV
+244 LFIKMNLRPLDNLPEVKLNLKNKPL
-259 ELNTNKN
+259 
-266 PQVSKLF
+266 VSQLF
-273 SDNYKTSTLQLWAAL
+273 SNKYKLSTLQLWAAL
-288 FFSFG
+288 FFAFG

-341 GLKKTISTFL
+341 GLKKTISIFL
-351 LVTFLL
+351 LLTFVL
-357 MASFNFF
+357 MASFKVF
-364 IGTDFLLLIY
+364 IGTDFLLIVY

-391 ATRLYPTEFKTTGVG
+391 AARLYPTEFKTTGVG
-406 WAIGMG
+406 WAIGVG
-412 RVGGILAPLIGGFF
+412 RLGGILAPVIGGLF
-426 ISIGLSL
+426 IAMGLSL
-433 SANFFIFSVPALVAS
+433 SANFLIFSIPALFAS
-448 VLTCC
+448 ILT
-453 MYSKKIT
+453 YYISSKDIT

>member
-1 MLIISLKM
+1 M
-9 CCFLYLCISEFN
+9 F
-21 KIISINM
+21 
-28 SQYFSNDIGQ
+28 QYFSQDIDQ
-38 IKMTQVQY
+38 IKISKVQY
-46 LSITICFL
+46 FSIAICFL
-54 MSVLDGMD
+54 MNVLDGMD

-73 AEDLNLGPKTLGIV
+73 AQALKLGPKTLGIV
-87 FSAGLIGM
+87 FSAGLVGM

-100 FLAPFADRFGRKKLM
+100 FLAPYADKFGRKKLI

-123 LSVLLTAFSETPM
+123 FSVLLTALSENIL
-136 QLIIMRL
+136 QLVIMRL

-188 YIAAAVIPYYGW
+188 YIAATVIPSYGW

-206 AGLTTIFTVPLIFFF
+206 AGLTTLLTIPLTYFF
-221 LSESPQ
+221 LTESPQ
-227 FYLKKQPHGAL
+227 FYLKKQPFGAL
-238 EKVNRV
+238 EKVNK
-244 LIKMNFKPLESLPKV
+244 LFIKMNLRPLDNLPEFRLNLKNKPL
-259 ELNTNKN
+259 
-266 PQVSKLF
+266 VSQLF
-273 SDNYKTSTLQLWAAL
+273 SNKYKLSTLQLWAAL
-288 FFSFG
+288 FFAFG

-341 GLKKTISTFL
+341 GLKKTISIFL
-351 LVTFLL
+351 LLTFVL
-357 MASFNFF
+357 MASFKVF
-364 IGTDFLLLIY
+364 IGTDFLLIVY

-391 ATRLYPTEFKTTGVG
+391 AARLYPTEFKTTGVG
-406 WAIGMG
+406 WAIGVG
-412 RVGGILAPLIGGFF
+412 RLGGILAPVIGGLF
-426 ISIGLSL
+426 IAMGLSL
-433 SANFFIFSVPALVAS
+433 SANFLIFSIPALFAS
-448 VLTCC
+448 ILT
-453 MYSKKIT
+453 YYISSKDIT

>member
-1 MLIISLKM
+1 ML
-9 CCFLYLCISEFN
+9 
-21 KIISINM
+21 
-28 SQYFSNDIGQ
+28 QYFSKDVDQ
-38 IKMTQVQY
+38 IKMTKVQY
-46 LSITICFL
+46 FSIAICFL
-54 MSVLDGMD
+54 MNILDGMD

-73 AEDLNLGPKTLGIV
+73 AQDLSLGPKTLGVV

-100 FLAPFADRFGRKKLM
+100 FLAPFADKFGRKKLI
-115 LASAFIMG
+115 LISAFIMG
-123 LSVLLTAFSETPM
+123 LSVLLTAFSENIF
-136 QLIIMRL
+136 QLIFMRL
-143 ISGLGIGCMLATTAT
+143 LSGLGIGCMLATTAT

-178 GYPVGAVISG
+178 GYPVGAVLSG
-188 YIAAAVIPYYGW
+188 YIAAAVIPLYGW

-206 AGLTTIFTVPLIFFF
+206 SGVITILTIPLTYFF
-221 LSESPQ
+221 LTESPQ
-227 FYLKKQPHGAL
+227 FYLKKQPKGAL
-238 EKVNRV
+238 KKVNKILV
-244 LIKMNFKPLESLPKV
+244 KMNFEALESLPKV
-259 ELNTNKN
+259 DLGVINKS
-266 PQVSKLF
+266 QVSQLF
-273 SDNYKTSTLQLWAAL
+273 TKKYKISTLQLWAAL
-288 FFSFG
+288 FFAFG

-316 IYAGT
+316 IYAGS

-341 GLKKTISTFL
+341 GLKKTISIFL
-351 LVTFLL
+351 LLTFLL
-357 MASFNFF
+357 MASFKVF
-364 IGTDFLLLIY
+364 IGTDILLLIY

-391 ATRLYPTEFKTTGVG
+391 AARLYPTEFKTTGVG

-412 RVGGILAPLIGGFF
+412 RIGGILAPLIGGLF
-426 ISIGLSL
+426 ISLGLSL
-433 SANFFIFSVPALVAS
+433 SANFFIFSIPALLAS
-448 VLTCC
+448 ILTYF
-453 MYSKKIT
+453 MPSRDIT

>member
-1 MLIISLKM
+1 ML
-9 CCFLYLCISEFN
+9 
-21 KIISINM
+21 
-28 SQYFSNDIGQ
+28 QYFSKDVDQ
-38 IKMTQVQY
+38 IKMTRVQY
-46 LSITICFL
+46 LSIAICFL
-54 MSVLDGMD
+54 MNILDGMD

-73 AEDLNLGPKTLGIV
+73 AQDLSLGPKTLGVV

-100 FLAPFADRFGRKKLM
+100 FLAPFADKFGRKKLI
-115 LASAFIMG
+115 LISAFIMG
-123 LSVLLTAFSETPM
+123 LSVLLTAFSENIF
-136 QLIIMRL
+136 QLIFMRL
-143 ISGLGIGCMLATTAT
+143 LSGLGIGCMLATTAT

-178 GYPVGAVISG
+178 GYPVGAVLSG
-188 YIAAAVIPYYGW
+188 YIAAAVIPLYGW

-206 AGLTTIFTVPLIFFF
+206 SGLITILTIPLTYFF
-221 LSESPQ
+221 LTESPQ
-227 FYLKKQPHGAL
+227 FYLKKQPKGAL
-238 EKVNRV
+238 KKANKILV
-244 LIKMNFKPLESLPKV
+244 KMNFEALESLPKINLSV
-259 ELNTNKN
+259 INKS
-266 PQVSKLF
+266 QVSQVFTKK
-273 SDNYKTSTLQLWAAL
+273 YKISTLQLWAAL
-288 FFSFG
+288 FFAFG

-316 IYAGT
+316 IYAGS

-341 GLKKTISTFL
+341 GLKKTISIFL
-351 LVTFLL
+351 LLTFLL
-357 MASFNFF
+357 MASFKIF
-364 IGTDFLLLIY
+364 IGTDVLLLIY

-391 ATRLYPTEFKTTGVG
+391 AARLYPTEFKTTGVG

-412 RVGGILAPLIGGFF
+412 RIGGILAPLIGGLF

-433 SANFFIFSVPALVAS
+433 SANFFIFSIPALLAS
-448 VLTCC
+448 ILTYF
-453 MYSKKIT
+453 MPSRDIT

>member
-1 MLIISLKM
+1 ML
-9 CCFLYLCISEFN
+9 
-21 KIISINM
+21 
-28 SQYFSNDIGQ
+28 QYFSKDVDQ
-38 IKMTQVQY
+38 IKMTRVQY
-46 LSITICFL
+46 LSIAICFL
-54 MSVLDGMD
+54 MNILDGMD

-73 AEDLNLGPKTLGIV
+73 AQDLSLGPKTLGVV

-100 FLAPFADRFGRKKLM
+100 FLAPFADKFGRKKLI
-115 LASAFIMG
+115 LISAFIMG
-123 LSVLLTAFSETPM
+123 LSVLLTAFSENIF
-136 QLIIMRL
+136 QLIFMRL
-143 ISGLGIGCMLATTAT
+143 LSGLGIGCMLATTAT

-178 GYPVGAVISG
+178 GYPVGAVLSG
-188 YIAAAVIPYYGW
+188 YIAAAVIPLYGW

-206 AGLTTIFTVPLIFFF
+206 SGLITILTIPLTYFF
-221 LSESPQ
+221 LTESPQ
-227 FYLKKQPHGAL
+227 FYLKKQPKGAL
-238 EKVNRV
+238 KKANKILV
-244 LIKMNFKPLESLPKV
+244 KMNFEALESLPKINLSV
-259 ELNTNKN
+259 INKS
-266 PQVSKLF
+266 QVSQLF
-273 SDNYKTSTLQLWAAL
+273 TKKYKISTLQLWAAL
-288 FFSFG
+288 FFAFG

-316 IYAGT
+316 IYAGS

-341 GLKKTISTFL
+341 GLKKTISIFL
-351 LVTFLL
+351 LLTFLL
-357 MASFNFF
+357 MASFKIF
-364 IGTDFLLLIY
+364 IGTDILLLIY

-391 ATRLYPTEFKTTGVG
+391 AARLYPTEFKTTGVG

-412 RVGGILAPLIGGFF
+412 RVGGILAPLIGGLF
-426 ISIGLSL
+426 ISLGLSL
-433 SANFFIFSVPALVAS
+433 SANFFIFSIPALLAS
-448 VLTCC
+448 ILTYF
-453 MYSKKIT
+453 MPSRDIT

>member
-1 MLIISLKM
+1 M
-9 CCFLYLCISEFN
+9 F
-21 KIISINM
+21 
-28 SQYFSNDIGQ
+28 QYFSQDIDQ
-38 IKMTQVQY
+38 IKISKVQY
-46 LSITICFL
+46 FSIAICFL
-54 MSVLDGMD
+54 MNVLDGMD

-73 AEDLNLGPKTLGIV
+73 AQALKLGPKTLGIV
-87 FSAGLIGM
+87 FSAGLVGM

-100 FLAPFADRFGRKKLM
+100 FLAPYADKFGRKKLI

-123 LSVLLTAFSETPM
+123 FSVLLTALSENIL
-136 QLIIMRL
+136 QLVIMRL

-188 YIAAAVIPYYGW
+188 YIAATVIPSYGW
-200 ESMFIL
+200 ESMFIF
-206 AGLTTIFTVPLIFFF
+206 AGLTTLFTIPLTYFF
-221 LSESPQ
+221 LTESPQ
-227 FYLKKQPHGAL
+227 FYLKKQPFGAL
-238 EKVNRV
+238 EKVNK
-244 LIKMNFKPLESLPKV
+244 LFIKMNLRPLDNLPEVKLNLKNKPL
-259 ELNTNKN
+259 
-266 PQVSKLF
+266 VSQLF
-273 SDNYKTSTLQLWAAL
+273 SNKYKLSTLQLWAAL
-288 FFSFG
+288 FFAFG

-341 GLKKTISTFL
+341 GLKKTISIFL
-351 LVTFLL
+351 LLTFVL
-357 MASFNFF
+357 MASFKVF
-364 IGTDFLLLIY
+364 IGTDFLLIVY

-391 ATRLYPTEFKTTGVG
+391 AARLYPTEFKTTGVG
-406 WAIGMG
+406 WAIGVG
-412 RVGGILAPLIGGFF
+412 RLGGILAPVIGGLF
-426 ISIGLSL
+426 IAMGLSL
-433 SANFFIFSVPALVAS
+433 SANFLIFSIPALFAS
-448 VLTCC
+448 ILT
-453 MYSKKIT
+453 YYISSKDIT

>member
-1 MLIISLKM
+1 MLQ
-9 CCFLYLCISEFN
+9 YLS
-21 KIISINM
+21 K
-28 SQYFSNDIGQ
+28 DDGQ

-46 LSITICFL
+46 FSIAICFL

-73 AEDLNLGPKTLGIV
+73 AEDLNLGPKTLGFV

-95 AIGAI
+95 AIGAV
-100 FLAPFADRFGRKKLM
+100 FLAPFADKFGRKKLI

-123 LSVLLTAFSETPM
+123 FSVLLTAYSENIS
-136 QLIIMRL
+136 QLILMRL
-143 ISGLGIGCMLATTAT
+143 VSGLGIGCMLATTAT

-178 GYPVGAVISG
+178 GYPVGAVASG
-188 YIAAAVIPYYGW
+188 YVAAAIIPSYGW
-200 ESMFIL
+200 ESMFVL
-206 AGLTTIFTVPLIFFF
+206 AGLTTLLTIPLIFFF

-227 FYLKKQPHGAL
+227 FYLKKQPKDAL
-238 EKVNRV
+238 AKANKI
-244 LIKMNFKPLESLPKV
+244 LIKMNFKPLDSLPKIG
-259 ELNTNKN
+259 LKANNK
-266 PQVSKLF
+266 PLVSRLF
-273 SDNYKTSTLQLWAAL
+273 SEKYKISTLQLWAAL
-288 FFSFG
+288 FFAFG

-341 GLKKTISTFL
+341 GLKKTISFFL
-351 LVTFLL
+351 LLTFLL
-357 MASFNFF
+357 MASFKLFV
-364 IGTDFLLLIY
+364 GTDILLLVY

-391 ATRLYPTEFKTTGVG
+391 AARLYPTEFKTTGVG

-412 RVGGILAPLIGGFF
+412 RVGGILAPLIGGLL

-433 SANFFIFSVPALVAS
+433 SANFLIFSIPALFAS
-448 VLTCC
+448 VLTYY
-453 MYSKKIT
+453 MSSKEIT

>member
-1 MLIISLKM
+1 ML
-9 CCFLYLCISEFN
+9 
-21 KIISINM
+21 
-28 SQYFSNDIGQ
+28 QYFSNDVDQ
-38 IKMTQVQY
+38 MKMTKVQY
-46 LSITICFL
+46 FSIAICFL
-54 MSVLDGMD
+54 MNVLDGMD
-62 VLVVSYCAPAI
+62 VLVVSYCAPMI
-73 AEDLNLGPKTLGIV
+73 AEDLNLGPKTLGFV

-100 FLAPFADRFGRKKLM
+100 FLAPLADRFGRKKLI
-115 LASAFIMG
+115 LASALIMG
-123 LSVLLTAFSETPM
+123 LSVLLTAFSETILE
-136 QLIIMRL
+136 LIIMRL

-178 GYPVGAVISG
+178 GYPVGAVVSG
-188 YIAAAVIPYYGW
+188 YVAAAIIPSYGW
-200 ESMFIL
+200 ESMFLL
-206 AGLTTIFTVPLIFFF
+206 AGLTTLITIPLIFFF
-221 LSESPQ
+221 VSESPQ
-227 FYLKKQPHGAL
+227 FYLKKQPNGAL
-238 EKVNRV
+238 EKVNRI
-244 LIKMNFKPLESLPKV
+244 LIKMNFKPLDSLPDV
-259 ELNTNKN
+259 ELITTNN
-266 PQVSKLF
+266 SLVSRLF
-273 SDNYKTSTLQLWAAL
+273 SNKYKISTLQLWAAL
-288 FFSFG
+288 FFAFG

-327 FFGIVLQG
+327 FFGIILQG

-341 GLKKTISTFL
+341 GLKKTISIFL
-351 LVTFLL
+351 FLTFLL
-357 MASFNFF
+357 MASFKLFV
-364 IGTDFLLLIY
+364 GTDILLLIY

-391 ATRLYPTEFKTTGVG
+391 AARLYPTEFKTTGVG

-412 RVGGILAPLIGGFF
+412 RVGGILAPLIGGFL

-433 SANFFIFSVPALVAS
+433 SANFFIFSIPALLAS
-448 VLTCC
+448 VLTFY
-453 MYSKKIT
+453 MSSKKIT

>member
-1 MLIISLKM
+1 MLQ
-9 CCFLYLCISEFN
+9 YLS
-21 KIISINM
+21 K
-28 SQYFSNDIGQ
+28 DDGQ

-46 LSITICFL
+46 FSIAICFL

-73 AEDLNLGPKTLGIV
+73 AEDLNLGPKTLGFV

-100 FLAPFADRFGRKKLM
+100 FLAPFADRFGRKKLI
-115 LASAFIMG
+115 LTSAFIMG
-123 LSVLLTAFSETPM
+123 LSVLLTAFSETIL

-143 ISGLGIGCMLATTAT
+143 ASGLGIGCMLATTAT

-178 GYPVGAVISG
+178 GYPVGAVASG
-188 YIAAAVIPYYGW
+188 YVAAAIIPSYGW
-200 ESMFIL
+200 ESMFVL
-206 AGLTTIFTVPLIFFF
+206 AGLTTLLTIPLIFFF

-227 FYLKKQPHGAL
+227 FYLKKQPKDAL
-238 EKVNRV
+238 AKANKI
-244 LIKMNFKPLESLPKV
+244 LIKMNFKPLDSLPKIG
-259 ELNTNKN
+259 LKANNK
-266 PQVSKLF
+266 PLVSRLF
-273 SDNYKTSTLQLWAAL
+273 SEKYKISTLQLWAAL
-288 FFSFG
+288 FFAFG

-341 GLKKTISTFL
+341 GLKKTISFFL
-351 LVTFLL
+351 LLTFLL
-357 MASFNFF
+357 MASFKLFV
-364 IGTDFLLLIY
+364 GTDILLLVY

-391 ATRLYPTEFKTTGVG
+391 AARLYPTEFKTTGVG

-412 RVGGILAPLIGGFF
+412 RVGGILAPLIGGLL

-433 SANFFIFSVPALVAS
+433 SANFFIFSIPALIAS
-448 VLTCC
+448 GLTYY
-453 MYSKKIT
+453 MSSKEIT

>member
-1 MLIISLKM
+1 M
-9 CCFLYLCISEFN
+9 F
-21 KIISINM
+21 
-28 SQYFSNDIGQ
+28 QYFSQDIDQ
-38 IKMTQVQY
+38 IKISKVQY
-46 LSITICFL
+46 FSIAICFL
-54 MSVLDGMD
+54 MNVLDGMD

-73 AEDLNLGPKTLGIV
+73 AQALKLGPKTLGIV
-87 FSAGLIGM
+87 FSAGLVGM

-100 FLAPFADRFGRKKLM
+100 FLAPYADKFGRKKLI

-123 LSVLLTAFSETPM
+123 FSVLLTALSENIL
-136 QLIIMRL
+136 QLVIMRL

-188 YIAAAVIPYYGW
+188 YIAAAVIPSYGW

-206 AGLTTIFTVPLIFFF
+206 AGLTTLLTIPLTYFF
-221 LSESPQ
+221 LTESPQ
-227 FYLKKQPHGAL
+227 FYLKKQPFGAL
-238 EKVNRV
+238 EKVNK
-244 LIKMNFKPLESLPKV
+244 LFIKMNLRPLDNLPEFRLNLKNKPL
-259 ELNTNKN
+259 
-266 PQVSKLF
+266 VSQLF
-273 SDNYKTSTLQLWAAL
+273 SNKYKLSTLQLWAAL
-288 FFSFG
+288 FFAFG

-341 GLKKTISTFL
+341 GLKKTISIFL
-351 LVTFLL
+351 LLTFVL
-357 MASFNFF
+357 MASFKVF
-364 IGTDFLLLIY
+364 IGTDFLLIVY

-391 ATRLYPTEFKTTGVG
+391 AARLYPTEFKTTGVG
-406 WAIGMG
+406 WAIGVG
-412 RVGGILAPLIGGFF
+412 RLGGILAPVIGGLF
-426 ISIGLSL
+426 IAMGLSL
-433 SANFFIFSVPALVAS
+433 SANFLIFSIPALFAS
-448 VLTCC
+448 ILT
-453 MYSKKIT
+453 YYISSKDIT

>member
-1 MLIISLKM
+1 MLQ
-9 CCFLYLCISEFN
+9 YLS
-21 KIISINM
+21 K
-28 SQYFSNDIGQ
+28 DDGQ

-46 LSITICFL
+46 FSIAICFL

-73 AEDLNLGPKTLGIV
+73 AEDLNLGPKTLGFV
-87 FSAGLIGM
+87 FSSGLIGM

-100 FLAPFADRFGRKKLM
+100 FLAPFADRFGRKKLI

-123 LSVLLTAFSETPM
+123 FSVLLTAYSENIS
-136 QLIIMRL
+136 QLILMRL
-143 ISGLGIGCMLATTAT
+143 VSGLGIGCMLATTAT

-178 GYPVGAVISG
+178 GYPVGAVVSG
-188 YIAAAVIPYYGW
+188 YVAAAIIPSYGW
-200 ESMFIL
+200 ESMFVL
-206 AGLTTIFTVPLIFFF
+206 AGLTTLLTIPLIFFF

-227 FYLKKQPHGAL
+227 FYLKKQPKDAL
-238 EKVNRV
+238 AKANKI
-244 LIKMNFKPLESLPKV
+244 LIKMNFKPLDSLPKIG
-259 ELNTNKN
+259 LKANNK
-266 PQVSKLF
+266 PLVSRLF
-273 SDNYKTSTLQLWAAL
+273 SEKYKISTLQLWAAL
-288 FFSFG
+288 FFAFG

-341 GLKKTISTFL
+341 GLKKTISFFL
-351 LVTFLL
+351 LLTFLL
-357 MASFNFF
+357 MASFKLFV
-364 IGTDFLLLIY
+364 GTDILLLVY

-391 ATRLYPTEFKTTGVG
+391 AARLYPTEFKTTGVG

-412 RVGGILAPLIGGFF
+412 RVGGILAPLIGGLL

-433 SANFFIFSVPALVAS
+433 SANFLIFSIPALFAS
-448 VLTCC
+448 VLTYY
-453 MYSKKIT
+453 MSSKEIT

>member
-1 MLIISLKM
+1 
-9 CCFLYLCISEFN
+9 
-21 KIISINM
+21 
-28 SQYFSNDIGQ
+28 
-38 IKMTQVQY
+38 
-46 LSITICFL
+46 
-54 MSVLDGMD
+54 MD
-62 VLVVSYCAPAI
+62 VLVVSYCAPMI
-73 AEDLNLGPKTLGIV
+73 AEDLNLGPKTLGFV
-87 FSAGLIGM
+87 FSSGLIGM

-100 FLAPFADRFGRKKLM
+100 FLAPFADRFGRKKLI

-123 LSVLLTAFSETPM
+123 FSVLLTAYSENIS
-136 QLIIMRL
+136 QLILMRL
-143 ISGLGIGCMLATTAT
+143 VSGLGIGCMLATTAT

-178 GYPVGAVISG
+178 GYPVGAVVSG
-188 YIAAAVIPYYGW
+188 YVAAAIIPSYGW
-200 ESMFIL
+200 ESMFVL
-206 AGLTTIFTVPLIFFF
+206 AGLTTLLTIPLIFFF

-227 FYLKKQPHGAL
+227 FYLKKQPKDAL
-238 EKVNRV
+238 AKANKI
-244 LIKMNFKPLESLPKV
+244 LIKMNFKPLDSLPKIG
-259 ELNTNKN
+259 LKANNK
-266 PQVSKLF
+266 PLVSRLF
-273 SDNYKTSTLQLWAAL
+273 SEKYKISTLQLWAAL
-288 FFSFG
+288 FFAFG

-341 GLKKTISTFL
+341 GLKKTISFFL
-351 LVTFLL
+351 LLTFLL
-357 MASFNFF
+357 MASFKLFV
-364 IGTDFLLLIY
+364 GTDILLLVY

-391 ATRLYPTEFKTTGVG
+391 AARLYPTEFKTTGVG

-412 RVGGILAPLIGGFF
+412 RVGGILAPLIGGLL

-433 SANFFIFSVPALVAS
+433 SANFLIFSIPALFAS
-448 VLTCC
+448 VLTYY
-453 MYSKKIT
+453 MSSKEIT